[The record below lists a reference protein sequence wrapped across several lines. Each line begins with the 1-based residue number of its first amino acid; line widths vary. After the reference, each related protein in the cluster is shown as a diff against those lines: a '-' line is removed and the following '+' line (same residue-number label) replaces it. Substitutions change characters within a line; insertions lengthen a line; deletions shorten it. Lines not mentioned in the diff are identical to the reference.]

1 MAPLINNTADASLGD
16 STVNR
21 EQEMRYKKLVRKY
34 VKKIQDIRE
43 CTCIS
48 ASRQE
53 EDQMTAAI
61 LSTVTQH
68 INRKV

>member
-48 ASRQE
+48 KTPQPHNKAE
-53 EDQMTAAI
+53 EKRT
-61 LSTVTQH
+61 
-68 INRKV
+68 RKDYLK